1 MDRSRHYNVRGLACY
16 SLARQLGRKANADG
30 AGQAQRDKFNKE
42 RLPLVEQ
49 PLAGT
54 VACAHS
60 SVCSSV
66 WD

>member
-1 MDRSRHYNVRGLACY
+1 
-16 SLARQLGRKANADG
+16 
-30 AGQAQRDKFNKE
+30 
-42 RLPLVEQ
+42 LPLVEQ